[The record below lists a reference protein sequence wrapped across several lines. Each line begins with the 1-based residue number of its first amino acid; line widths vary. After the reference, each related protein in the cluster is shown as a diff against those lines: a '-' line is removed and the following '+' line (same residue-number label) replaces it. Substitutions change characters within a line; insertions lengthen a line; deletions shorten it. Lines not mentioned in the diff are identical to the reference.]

1 MATRGEYQI
10 GANLTGVGIDDPD
23 ANYYENFA
31 CGSPRNYTFY
41 CNEQIGAMFDK
52 QSAEIDAKK
61 RLALVWEI
69 QKKLEEEAARPTLT
83 WRVDNFTH
91 WPQVKNL
98 IPHNNFYNYGR
109 MQEVWLDR

>member
-1 MATRGEYQI
+1 MSM
-10 GANLTGVGIDDPD
+10 ID
-23 ANYYENFA
+23 
-31 CGSPRNYTFY
+31 
-41 CNEQIGAMFDK
+41 Q
-52 QSAEIDAKK
+52 QSQEIDQKK
-61 RLALVWEI
+61 RLQMVAAI

>member
-1 MATRGEYQI
+1 MLDR
-10 GANLTGVGIDDPD
+10 
-23 ANYYENFA
+23 
-31 CGSPRNYTFY
+31 
-41 CNEQIGAMFDK
+41 
-52 QSAEIDAKK
+52 QSAETDPKK
-61 RLALVWEI
+61 RLAQVWEI

-109 MQEVWLDR
+109 LQEVWLDK